1 MLENIRLSFR
11 GIWSHKMRSFLTMLG
26 IIIGIAAIIAIV
38 STIQGTNDQI
48 EKNLI
53 GSGSNNVKVT
63 LQKDGYDIDL
73 SYDSVPAGI
82 TEVSDSTLDQIKDI
96 DHVESASLY
105 KSRQNYNDVYY
116 LNTILSGGTVLGI
129 DSGYFDTCGSTIMKG
144 RGFSQNDYDKSKKVA
159 LIDEK
164 AQKALF
170 QGESAIGKTI
180 EIKGEPFSVVGIVT
194 EKDSYELVINS
205 IEDYYT
211 YSNDSSAGNIFVPES
226 VWPVIYRYD
235 EPQNLI
241 LKTDSADNMAAA
253 GKAAQD
259 ILNSSMASS
268 DGSTEYKAQDLLE
281 QAKQIQQLSQSTN
294 MMLIWIAGIS
304 LLVGG
309 IGVMNIMLVSVT
321 ERTSEIG
328 LKKAIGA
335 GKGAIL
341 GQFLTE
347 AVVLTSIGGLVGVIV
362 GVILS
367 KVISA
372 LNGTPTSINPAAA
385 VLAVLFSM
393 AIGIIFGI
401 LPSHKAANLNPIDA
415 LRHE

>member
-38 STIQGTNDQI
+38 STIQGTNEQI

-63 LQKDGYDIDL
+63 LQKDGYDMDL
-73 SYDSVPAGI
+73 SYDTAPAGV
-82 TEVSDSTLDQIKDI
+82 TEVSASTLDSIKEL
-96 DHVESASLY
+96 DHVQNAALYRTRQAS
-105 KSRQNYNDVYY
+105 NAVYY
-116 LNTILSGGTVLGI
+116 LNTALSGGNITGV
-129 DSGYFDTCGSTIMKG
+129 DDGYFDTASYVVMKG
-144 RGFSQNDYDKSKKVA
+144 RGFSKNDYAKARRVA
-159 LIDEK
+159 LIDESVESS
-164 AQKALF
+164 LF
-170 QGESAIGKTI
+170 SGESALGKTV
-180 EIKGEPFSVVGIVT
+180 EIQGYPFTVVGVVT
-194 EKDSYELVINS
+194 EKD
-205 IEDYYT
+205 
-211 YSNDSSAGNIFVPES
+211 G
-226 VWPVIYRYD
+226 
-235 EPQNLI
+235 
-241 LKTDSADNMAAA
+241 
-253 GKAAQD
+253 
-259 ILNSSMASS
+259 S
-268 DGSTEYKAQDLLE
+268 DVSYKAQDLQE

-347 AVVLTSIGGLVGVIV
+347 AVVLTSLGGLVGVLV

-367 KVISA
+367 KVISM
-372 LNGTPTSINPAAA
+372 LNGTPTAISPAAA
-385 VLAVLFSM
+385 ILAVLFSM
-393 AIGIIFGI
+393 AIGIIFGM
-401 LPSHKAANLNPIDA
+401 LPSYKAANLNPIDA

>member
-1 MLENIRLSFR
+1 M
-11 GIWSHKMRSFLTMLG
+11 
-26 IIIGIAAIIAIV
+26 
-38 STIQGTNDQI
+38 
-48 EKNLI
+48 
-53 GSGSNNVKVT
+53 
-63 LQKDGYDIDL
+63 
-73 SYDSVPAGI
+73 
-82 TEVSDSTLDQIKDI
+82 
-96 DHVESASLY
+96 
-105 KSRQNYNDVYY
+105 
-116 LNTILSGGTVLGI
+116 
-129 DSGYFDTCGSTIMKG
+129 
-144 RGFSQNDYDKSKKVA
+144 
-159 LIDEK
+159 
-164 AQKALF
+164 
-170 QGESAIGKTI
+170 
-180 EIKGEPFSVVGIVT
+180 
-194 EKDSYELVINS
+194 
-205 IEDYYT
+205 
-211 YSNDSSAGNIFVPES
+211 PES

-253 GKAAQD
+253 GKVAQD

-281 QAKQIQQLSQSTN
+281 QAKQIQRLSQSTN

-347 AVVLTSIGGLVGVIV
+347 AVVLRSIGGLVGVIV

-367 KVISA
+367 KGYIRIKRNTDIHKS
-372 LNGTPTSINPAAA
+372 GYKA
-385 VLAVLFSM
+385 VLAVLFHGYRNYFRYTS
-393 AIGIIFGI
+393 IT
-401 LPSHKAANLNPIDA
+401 
-415 LRHE
+415 

>member
-1 MLENIRLSFR
+1 M
-11 GIWSHKMRSFLTMLG
+11 
-26 IIIGIAAIIAIV
+26 
-38 STIQGTNDQI
+38 
-48 EKNLI
+48 
-53 GSGSNNVKVT
+53 
-63 LQKDGYDIDL
+63 
-73 SYDSVPAGI
+73 
-82 TEVSDSTLDQIKDI
+82 
-96 DHVESASLY
+96 
-105 KSRQNYNDVYY
+105 
-116 LNTILSGGTVLGI
+116 
-129 DSGYFDTCGSTIMKG
+129 
-144 RGFSQNDYDKSKKVA
+144 
-159 LIDEK
+159 
-164 AQKALF
+164 
-170 QGESAIGKTI
+170 
-180 EIKGEPFSVVGIVT
+180 
-194 EKDSYELVINS
+194 
-205 IEDYYT
+205 
-211 YSNDSSAGNIFVPES
+211 PES

-268 DGSTEYKAQDLLE
+268 DGSAEYKAQDLLE